1 MAAAV
6 GYLLF
11 VGLGSW
17 DGLSTSPLSVP
28 DLPAYEGTLVVDLL
42 LAVVVGVLTAVLM
55 GFVRSGAMRVDVFA
69 RRPGRMLVALVLG
82 GLAAGLVAIFA
93 RLLGGNSQDVL
104 FSGQAAV
111 PDVVAENSGSV
122 LVVLLVAK
130 ALGYAICLGCG
141 FRGGPVFPAIFL
153 GVAIATFAVIFLD
166 TSPTWAVAVGAAAGL
181 TAGTGLVFSGLV
193 FSMLLVGTGGL
204 DALPAA
210 VFAGTSAWLVRAM
223 LEKRLGTEPAPAP
236 AG

>member
-1 MAAAV
+1 
-6 GYLLF
+6 
-11 VGLGSW
+11 
-17 DGLSTSPLSVP
+17 
-28 DLPAYEGTLVVDLL
+28 
-42 LAVVVGVLTAVLM
+42 
-55 GFVRSGAMRVDVFA
+55 
-69 RRPGRMLVALVLG
+69 MLVALVLG
-82 GLAAGLVAIFA
+82 GLAAGLVAIAA

-111 PDVVAENSGSV
+111 PDVVAEGSGSV

-193 FSMLLVGTGGL
+193 FSMLLVGTGRPRRAPRGRVRRHL
-204 DALPAA
+204 RVAGAGHAREAA
-210 VFAGTSAWLVRAM
+210 RDRAGACAC
-223 LEKRLGTEPAPAP
+223 G
-236 AG
+236 